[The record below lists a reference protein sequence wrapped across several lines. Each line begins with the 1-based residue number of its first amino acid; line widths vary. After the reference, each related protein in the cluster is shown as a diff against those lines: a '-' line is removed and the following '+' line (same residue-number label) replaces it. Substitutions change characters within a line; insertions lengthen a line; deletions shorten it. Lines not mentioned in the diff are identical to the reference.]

1 MDRKAFIDKLA
12 AQLKLWDA
20 EIEKLEA
27 KTEKIGAEA
36 KIKYQKQIEHIRDK
50 KQAAQDKLEEV
61 KQAGEE
67 AWKDLKSWAEEA
79 FDTMKNAFQEA
90 MSKFK

>member
-27 KTEKIGAEA
+27 KTEKTGAEA

-50 KQAAQDKLEEV
+50 KQAA
-61 KQAGEE
+61 
-67 AWKDLKSWAEEA
+67 
-79 FDTMKNAFQEA
+79 
-90 MSKFK
+90 